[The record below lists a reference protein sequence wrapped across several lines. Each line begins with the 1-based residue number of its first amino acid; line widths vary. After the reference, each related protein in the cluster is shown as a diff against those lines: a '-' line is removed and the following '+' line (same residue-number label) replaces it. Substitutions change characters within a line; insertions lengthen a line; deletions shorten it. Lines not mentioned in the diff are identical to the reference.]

1 MNAIDYII
9 VETQKA
15 LTTVIERARKVPAD
29 KLEWSPLDEGRT
41 VLNIVQECTHS
52 VLWPVELIETRKFE
66 MNEEVMAKYKA
77 ECAEWSDLDKCEAAM
92 TERFET
98 LKSCLA
104 GLTDS
109 QLEEK
114 IAVPWGDMSVLGAA
128 DITHWNCLYHTGQ
141 INYIQT
147 LYGDKDMM

>member
-9 VETQKA
+9 TETQTA
-15 LTTVIERARKVPAD
+15 LKSVIDRARKVPSD
-29 KLEWSPLDEGRT
+29 KLEWSPLDEGRS

-52 VLWPVELIETRKFE
+52 VLWPVELIEKRKFE
-66 MNEEVMAKYKA
+66 MNEEIMAQFKT
-77 ECAEWSDLDKCEAAM
+77 ECAAWSDLDKCEAAM
-92 TERFET
+92 AERFVK
-98 LKSCLA
+98 LKGCLA
-104 GLTDS
+104 SLADS

-114 IAVPWGDMSVLGAA
+114 IEVPWGEMTVLGAA
-128 DITHWNCLYHTGQ
+128 DIAHWNCIYHTGQ